1 MCITQVNTYCEA
13 LNLPADNHC
22 KSPYNCICIISVRH
36 NCRIFMKS
44 PNEGGGGG
52 GGGEGGGGGKGG
64 VGGGGGGGG
73 EVM

>member
-22 KSPYNCICIISVRH
+22 KSPYNCMCIISVRH

-44 PNEGGGGG
+44 PNEGGG
-52 GGGEGGGGGKGG
+52 EGVRKEG
-64 VGGGGGGGG
+64 VGERGELGRGW

>member
-1 MCITQVNTYCEA
+1 MEA

-22 KSPYNCICIISVRH
+22 KSPYNCMCIISVRH

-52 GGGEGGGGGKGG
+52 RGEEGRGGGEGWVGEG
-64 VGGGGGGGG
+64 VGGNVR
-73 EVM
+73 ESNRMSFLHYQ